1 MRSDRY
7 VDPVVLMYRNFQMN
21 IDLAV
26 GLSFLEG
33 ETRRL
38 ILGFPPSSKVSRKTL
53 GTITGDSYSRS
64 VLTHVSRKRS
74 GKACRMTPNNRS
86 PLVGLRC
93 LMRMSDFSCG

>member
-7 VDPVVLMYRNFQMN
+7 TDPVVLMYRNFQMN

-38 ILGFPPSSKVSRKTL
+38 ILGFPRLRKSPERLWEQLRATLTLEVSRHLYREKEVV
-53 GTITGDSYSRS
+53 R
-64 VLTHVSRKRS
+64 HVE
-74 GKACRMTPNNRS
+74 
-86 PLVGLRC
+86 
-93 LMRMSDFSCG
+93 

>member
-7 VDPVVLMYRNFQMN
+7 TDPVVLMYRNFQMN

-38 ILGFPPSSKVSRKTL
+38 ILGLPRLRKSPERLWEQLRATLTLEVSRHLYREKEVV
-53 GTITGDSYSRS
+53 R
-64 VLTHVSRKRS
+64 HVE
-74 GKACRMTPNNRS
+74 
-86 PLVGLRC
+86 
-93 LMRMSDFSCG
+93 

>member
-7 VDPVVLMYRNFQMN
+7 ADPVVLMYRNFQMN

-38 ILGFPPSSKVSRKTL
+38 ILGFPPPVFESLQKDF
-53 GTITGDSYSRS
+53 G
-64 VLTHVSRKRS
+64 
-74 GKACRMTPNNRS
+74 NNYGR
-86 PLVGLRC
+86 LL
-93 LMRMSDFSCG
+93 L